1 MIIYGAIIIPII
13 TAILLWKLYK
23 HEIVWW
29 EILVPMAA
37 SLLLI
42 IGSKCAIET
51 VQVRSEEY
59 WGSIVKE
66 THYYEPWN
74 EYIHRTCT
82 RKVGK
87 TTQTYDC
94 SYVQYHPAQYDVTT
108 TSGEYIGI
116 NEAEYLKL
124 KSKFGNSSFVDM
136 HRRYHTKDGDMY
148 KSLWDGS
155 KEKSV
160 PATTIHSYENR
171 VKAADASVF
180 HFKKVTEKH
189 VKDFDLQQYPPIT
202 NYFDMDAI
210 IGDDNI
216 PDVVSANKKLKYLNG
231 KLGPTKEVR
240 MFIVVFKN
248 QPIDASFYQES
259 YWEGINMNEIVVCI
273 GINDLREVQWARVI
287 SWTHNEGLKIDIRR
301 IVEGQDKLNLCELV
315 DKSYPLIENGFIRR
329 DFHEFDYLT
338 VNPPVWAVI
347 LTYFL
352 TIALNFGISRW
363 AITNEHSETNNKH
376 WRN

>member
-13 TAILLWKLYK
+13 AALILWKFYK

-29 EILVPMAA
+29 EILVPMGA

-42 IGSKCAIET
+42 IVSKLIIET

-116 NEAEYLKL
+116 DKAEYLKL
-124 KSKFGNSSFVDM
+124 KSRFGNSSFVDM

-155 KEKSV
+155 KENSV
-160 PATTIHSYENR
+160 PATTTHSYENR

-189 VKDFDLQQYPPIT
+189 IKDFNLQEYPKIT
-202 NYFDMDAI
+202 EYFNMNAI

-216 PDVVSANKKLKYLNG
+216 PDVVSANKRLKYLNG
-231 KLGPTKEVR
+231 KLGPTKEVS
-240 MFIVVFKN
+240 MFVVVFKN

-259 YWEGINMNEIVVCI
+259 YWEGVNMNEIVVCI

-301 IVEGQDKLNLCELV
+301 IVEDQEKLNLCELI
-315 DKSYPLIENGFIRR
+315 DKSYPLIENGFVRR

-338 VNPPVWAVI
+338 VNPPTWAVI
-347 LTYFL
+347 LTYLL
-352 TIALNFGISRW
+352 TIGLNVGISCW
-363 AITNEHSETNNKH
+363 VASNEHSETNNKR